1 MRWSR
6 GTYKTNRTGLFY
18 ISGYH
23 KFFFAYLMSY
33 ISQGVKGRSGLGLGV
48 KLRVG
53 LGVGLGNGV
62 G

>member
-1 MRWSR
+1 MAIL
-6 GTYKTNRTGLFY
+6 YKW
-18 ISGYH
+18 IPQ
-23 KFFFAYLMSY
+23 FFFAYLMSY